1 MANADWMVNIDNIKP
16 TNSNVDYWFN
26 QLKSRAT
33 EASNAIQAPDFSRA
47 LTNSDVDE
55 ADRLA
60 KQDYANRKAAYKSQY
75 GVNAEAHEYKDIQKK
90 IKDATDKFGL
100 NLANLAY
107 SSDYANDEFAKEY
120 RNNPNF
126 KKEYDNLLK
135 QAVVD
140 QASEDAARDAKLYGG
155 NEYYSP
161 EVADQIQKH
170 PFLTGVKDI
179 ARGLANGVV
188 GTLGNIAL
196 APQAAY
202 ENWYKQRDFI
212 DNGTELKAA
221 KIQAKEDEIAK
232 IQQEFNDAKATGD
245 MDRAAFLASV
255 LGSPDMQLSE
265 EDTQFKNSQEYAD
278 YTRTKNAS
286 KDIAEAGQKLNSVFG
301 TNAYAAR
308 KQAIQAASGV
318 ADLEPSSL
326 GTEFLHDVTSE
337 FSDPAGLVSEIMTS
351 IPLSLISASPLGIGT
366 ALSGAFQTMQDLWAK
381 NEANPDALSKLT
393 VHKFDLAY
401 AYALAGAVSD
411 WCGDTIIGNTGRRI
425 LRSGSRA
432 FNDKLRQT
440 ANEVVNTVETRFA
453 YLPRS
458 EQQKLIHNMMAIKSQ
473 DIANDFIKTSDS
485 GGKVADIVQKAQED
499 TAAINGNL
507 LQAATGGTIG
517 ALNTIKDTTRNIAST
532 VTDKLNNLNRKL
544 SANPTVDTATSSM
557 SNILTELANGT
568 GRFAK
573 VTKLAAPLSK
583 PATFAGKIGKE
594 LIKEGLGE
602 AVSNLGAEYYNKKAE
617 ATYESDKS
625 KEMTEKEGV
634 KAAAE
639 GFAQGIAMGGSMM
652 AGTGSIHGI
661 KSLIHS
667 HKLDVTNDRVF
678 NNVYKSLDEASKDAD
693 QSAAIGDT
701 VTTLNKE
708 LDASNTKAR
717 KGIEDAYSALSAQS
731 NLAGSIQTIDSDIIP
746 GLKIIDVN
754 SKDNI
759 NLIANA
765 DKATQKVYKKA
776 VQEQQDLLKI
786 LKSNKDKKDKLATIQ
801 DNILEHTVASIRGLE
816 GSDRVAEMHATNFI
830 KRYDLTK
837 SGEEQI
843 ELQRKFEEK
852 YAKSLMNDKSISQD
866 DAEAIA
872 HSRFTEYTND
882 QKDNNAYIDEAIEK
896 TPQDL
901 IGKDAY
907 NLVSSI
913 VDKKF
918 NNNSNLSG
926 NKDSYKKYR
935 LGRIANVL
943 QSHALDDAYITR
955 LNSYDSAGDKFLKAL
970 AHKDS
975 GNYKKAKQAFSEFA
989 DAMKK
994 NNKTKELEYLS
1005 DVYNNASE
1013 DFTEYSG
1020 KYSKGFRDSFIDKAT
1035 GKSANKGNKLRTY
1048 YSQAMD
1054 SRGSDIVINAMAKAV
1069 NSSTRGLDEDE
1080 YQDLVT
1086 KGKSGT
1092 LSVEDLENLKSN
1104 AYLRGDQAGLE
1115 IVYRQQNL
1123 SMDKI
1128 QQDYQDVQKRI
1139 SPIFNALMSSEAVLK
1154 EISNDKVKELSASGS
1169 EGKKRLQDSLK
1180 QNHLDA
1186 VFTIQDITPEEQDE
1200 TKKVYGIVP
1209 VNYASFA
1216 PIFQFVSQIRSI
1228 KGAVNPAA
1236 TDLTN
1241 NNIYTAFGSLAQY
1254 YLDHKK
1260 ELSGRHTFS
1269 RSQNDFDYIVQNI
1282 LMHNPILVGVTPA
1295 FPKNTSTDDF
1305 LKGISTI
1312 CKYMANDLATV
1323 AKYGPMLTSGT
1334 PQNQFERNLK
1344 VLYIVFKTNLTSNF
1358 ILNSANKTFSTFVA
1372 KYIEGIDDIID
1383 ALNIGQ
1389 QKRNIINNRNI
1400 RSTAKAMRIAGA
1412 ANARTTV
1419 RKIKGL
1425 LMQYRSAKEEEEA
1438 KNKKNFNKSVE
1449 TISSKIGESDTEVLE
1464 DSQKLMESKDPQDHD
1479 RAVKVVENIVQGIN
1493 NVSSSILYE
1502 IANHTNIISATNDIN
1517 DYLSRITVSRSFV
1530 NDYLPQLVRKCEF
1543 TITQNTE
1550 RLKQSTDNK
1559 FTDQIQQTINRT
1571 RDDLRIISG
1580 LLVYFQDPQ
1589 HAAQVVNEPDT
1600 THKAFENAIYNAGS
1614 NKNKAEFKIQVDGR
1628 INTLKEDEIQTN
1640 ISDVNIP
1647 NRPNQ
1652 VNFLS
1657 IKAALMSRAS
1667 GTRLTDKHV
1676 YDDDLSAADSQD
1688 LIAEISNARHIA
1700 DRYADDI
1707 AGFLQT
1713 IGNNNVTRFIL
1724 NDIFKDAKNNNKYN
1738 ASGHNFNTWLT
1749 ELLRYTTDD
1758 NGQHIYSD
1766 NFNQVIIDN
1775 FNTIVAKINKLSPV
1789 GNDTADH
1796 FYDGL
1801 ARALLHNNATIQQV
1815 RDAFQTFNFTIFGD
1829 DNANLI
1835 PIFANEP
1842 VCKKAIENSQYPNQL
1857 KHFINV
1863 ITQLDHIQWSANQ
1876 VVDGL
1881 RHNIHHV
1888 QQLDDVVNHIV
1899 DTNNRRYFNGSEET
1913 RNQIITTEV
1922 GHQLNNNELAYVRNN
1937 INQVRAINTY
1947 NNIMQHAQAANNQD
1961 IKTRYIDGGEVNEQL
1976 RNGIDVINSIQPADA
1991 LNNTITIDPD
2001 NLIRTQSTESIYKT
2015 IINIATNW
2023 TNRIQGLPDEHNLI
2037 TQFKKQI
2044 KDQGFTDDNIIDHII
2059 DDSATATQ
2067 ARPDFIKRNLTGV
2080 EESNKFIKAFFNAV
2094 DKFNSSPNVNGN
2106 NQIFTVRTAETED
2119 VAANRS
2125 FSANNNHQSVVR
2137 FNNNNNFGGVIY
2149 NYFINRAN
2157 LSGKLRLD
2165 GHKFNRAFLH
2175 CSTASDITNALLAT
2189 DADWA
2194 NDFASFSKN
2203 TEELTRKFGRVVN
2216 DTYIHSKYGNG
2227 DFVDQLFV
2235 DHNGTK
2241 VGIETLQAVGIQA
2254 AINATFNAGKLEA
2267 GQDTEQLDK
2276 FTNLD
2281 AVARSRLLTLKGVN
2295 RDELLDTITTDMK
2308 KLLPF
2313 AKTAEAEQ
2321 LAEGMAVRALQLLQ
2335 AEGYIKFQFVN
2346 IHTGEVHESESGMSN
2361 QNCMCL
2367 VTYNDEAK
2375 YNQMKAE
2382 VNKINKWNLT
2392 DHVNYFEQVYGARPI
2407 TNLESVDQHH
2417 YDQNQMEWSNQAAVE
2432 LYDIASYLDNQG
2444 RVNTNVPDNDTRFDD
2459 FVDTYKNDFNRSYVY
2474 NSVLNEIRHR
2484 YDEIHR
2490 QDNNL
2495 TPEQIRQRLDVGT
2508 ILNDLYIG
2516 GTVTG
2521 NVDYFNRNNGFHFD
2535 AAQFRRSM
2543 DRICYLAIGAYGT
2556 HKADVGII
2564 NRNYVSAE
2572 SRAIFGDN
2580 NNHHINNPFVFID
2593 GKNLYSE
2600 PKSGIFAP
2608 DENILSIGV
2617 LNSKVSAFNV
2627 YSGLDVLHK
2636 MLNAGITLHQITN
2649 NDADGILIKIY
2660 DDVDNLRR
2668 NNWQN
2673 VNNSPSYTL
2682 YKFLG
2687 LKDIQGV
2694 GDFAEAVRND
2704 VKTAISD
2711 KLKEIN
2717 FLLGI
2722 SLRNNRHNTQTFRQY
2737 ITQRGTT
2744 ALDQVNK
2751 LVEAYHHGHNIS
2763 DTVGFQT
2770 TLDNQSV
2777 ELTQWQLTHF
2787 YHRVTPNNR
2796 LYTCGSLV
2804 SDRETKGNRCTWC
2817 SANGLLANGHIDF
2830 TSALDQN
2837 RLSNLFNLRT
2847 RAGNN
2852 DNEAAGIANLMN
2864 IFAANLGLSTDKVF
2878 RMNYWKNTD
2887 TDSQDWSLATGLKSV
2902 LDDQEFTDA
2911 IKYASDNGHLE
2922 YNSDGTVKL
2931 DGILDKYKVA
2941 TVDATNQTTNKINDN
2956 KFYKK
2961 FSFTEGDWTKTA
2973 NSIPILNNLIEMYEN
2988 NHNIFHEMA
2997 DIINKIQEVANSYPD
3012 NHNDTYVTFRNSDL
3026 NDIRSYIATN
3036 HRTAFNN
3043 INFRFVHEGDGLTS
3057 GPGLSNGQFNDI
3069 TAFELLRNTDS
3080 DDPRYNLFNMTGV
3093 KIREFFDILKS
3104 RGALTN
3110 DIDHALD
3117 IYLATGK
3124 DASLAFHT
3132 FFRTAVEN
3140 MNSNNDITAGKKL
3153 YAVLS
3158 LFSDKYGITNYNNP
3172 ENVNDLITPGLTRNM
3187 TKPFM
3192 TQYVY
3197 GAGKK
3202 SLATKSVELAY
3213 KECNKQIQKADATYT
3228 LGQFLD
3234 TWLTLSNNN
3243 KFTVEI
3249 AKDLKTNS
3257 WSSSRVSK
3265 VTIAKVGNTY
3275 KVVDGDAT
3283 MDEVQRAWDTK
3294 KLSVSFRDN
3303 LDTGINEFIKG
3314 TLGVAITDAT
3324 NKVLGITREHNK
3336 EIAQAG
3342 SIVSAIAE
3350 IGLTTKIKT
3359 IYEAR
3364 RKAGSVRLTR
3374 EDRDKIENYAYDL
3387 LSVRIGE
3394 SAGLAGGS
3402 LKSQIKR
3409 EVKPAI
3415 DAIIADVEGYTI
3427 NTFYPGVEGT
3437 IGLAGTNGGKLVE
3450 DSTSA
3455 LTPENNHTIDSY
3467 IANAVHNRLSD
3478 INLRDVFDALITGAD
3493 TFNDAMKVA
3502 NQAHMGTMYTYNSKH
3517 YIACSLRNA
3526 INIFNTEIKSD
3537 IEKVGGA
3544 YKDIIDKQVKQTFAD
3559 YGLNGVTLAHPETDL
3574 VRYANQLE
3582 LTAVQDDLNRINQL
3596 QSILNGNLNNL
3607 KENGYFGTV
3616 ESTFDITNQNNRDT
3630 IVRMIQFLCDRNG
3643 LEYDPATGHYTN
3655 LPALTDA
3662 NAISSLTTYNAD
3674 IFNYMLA
3681 NNYNPQYKVVLD
3693 ALCNSTRNNN
3703 ENFTLKSEIFNL
3715 HVLSRNT
3722 SIEDLIKVV
3731 ENNTNIISN
3740 KAQIRDTII
3749 DAARHVL
3756 ARNHEFRGK
3765 ALETLDNMNHL
3776 IDTARQ
3782 RSINFASGQVD
3793 EALQSRL
3800 LFEDTTKAFNEWD
3813 SNTQKTRNDLY
3824 SALTGLL
3831 QEQFELGQIIGP
3843 DLKKFVD
3850 AAYEKLLGNGQD
3862 INSITKADI
3871 LLAIDDVQTYGNV
3884 LDAYKHEKKI
3894 FLEAADVA
3902 NLEINTDSTESIYE
3916 ILNKAQTGNHV
3927 YIHKDT
3933 DLSWESI
3940 RNEGIIHSANR
3951 STTGNNTYE
3960 SPQVFIQNFID
3971 ANLEKR
3977 YKNVTDSDI
3986 IYVEGHNTTD
3996 LLAYARLKYLQ
4007 CHNRIAKKAKIIYSK
4022 DLRADHSKTGS
4033 LRTQD
4038 AIVANLLKK
4047 QANKPETNVV
4057 VFSFLGDT
4065 VDTDLIDSIAFW
4077 GNPELVNDKN
4087 HRQNESFAVP
4097 DTDLRGRSL
4106 SSLIYSDANKAGANY
4121 TLGELRK
4128 TVRNRNLIKSGDLV
4142 QIDTRYNR
4150 DMISSNKNYAI
4161 DNVRVDLARIAQML
4175 SSQFYNEMD
4184 PNSASEDFVNLVNT
4198 SAKNITPSVWL
4209 HSTVNSQIL
4218 TNAGLTK
4225 ETAKILTSGLRVNS
4239 SSVGGK
4245 AVNILTGFKEFNET
4259 VRKGDVVGIP
4269 ITIGS
4274 DGNVYLPQGNN
4285 YTFQLI
4291 NALGGKKVLNSIKEQ
4306 YNQRQNTDSE
4316 SDPVYVFPVTFKNTI
4331 TSDIVHTQVQ
4341 FINLNNNLI
4350 SKQQLQ
4356 QYIITTAEQK
4366 KVWDYNRLMNDYK
4379 ITGKLPSADLIDK
4392 GLGSVTGAGAKNAN
4406 NVPNGFYRIP
4416 LLPKDFDLNKAINT
4430 NTLSTTDALSYI
4442 DYMKAHI
4449 AKVSDTTGFTGT
4461 YHLLGETLDL
4471 CKDNSDAFIQ
4481 TIQQYTVDGLSG
4493 TEIGSITKE
4502 KAKEYNKLPIGQ
4514 SDSAERIVSQA
4525 METGNQLSGISTYT
4539 PRHSRYNV
4547 LHANATSTDLDKYLD
4562 SARYADAEQSAEQY
4576 TNTIRQ
4582 WIQEDTKFLDKNDNI
4597 DYLYELA
4604 DMLGQSQ
4611 LKMHI
4616 RLIDA
4621 GDAASGV
4628 SGIDMNNIDNHM
4640 DAAVVVSTRRDMAK
4654 RPALSKAEILVHE
4667 IAHNHF
4673 RLMSPHQYME
4683 ATRLWSVASK
4693 ILTPEALERAGASHE
4708 EAKEIYDYVFRN
4720 NNSREDAVHEFLA
4733 YALTNRYM
4741 IRALND
4747 TAANN
4752 KLALA
4757 LRSRTI
4763 GLGRKAID
4771 YITGKHGNK
4780 NEPNVAVNEV
4790 KNLFKKCIMMTHDWD
4805 TVKKNIYRYNSS
4817 EKLHNEYASELN
4829 KEASNF
4835 KQGLFHKLDTQLKA
4849 LPDWDDAMGRVFDSI
4864 SGLKDDFAKSIIKE
4878 LEGTSNNSLIY
4889 AKCAYKYRSQLDSAK
4904 GVSIGT
4910 MKDTINELLKSYGI
4924 RPSETKLRKNL
4935 SEVIMRL
4942 DLGSLNKGYDA
4953 DQIINFL
4960 KTDNKERTNEI
4971 DKLKAAINNPWMLN
4985 KANELADYLITGTS
4999 KSGVR
5004 YTNAYQIASMYGTN
5018 KPNNVA
5024 INSDLYK
5031 NIDMYVTLKAIDNMI
5046 HSNLKDNPITDS
5058 ENGVL
5063 TVLNRESSIDENKQ
5077 KGDALLKHLMAIQEG
5092 LKHNE
5097 ISKVWGNS
5105 EDAVRNMPKGY
5116 IFPNTQSDSRVRLVA
5131 VQDLERWKAIGYA
5144 GISNPLNIDGH
5155 QMVWIGTKHH
5165 AFSPDVS
5172 GLFSKAAKNFIHG
5185 KNNQLNVYGDDF
5197 MYGQLSEND
5206 QAQMFAKVLNQV
5218 TSNNGTF
5225 SPLAGTETNL
5235 VPRFDKSGNITAFD
5249 VEMNNQAKETYL
5261 TTDLDIS
5268 TSMAN
5273 TAGMITERAITP
5285 DTNKATVRALL
5296 DYYKNNKNN
5305 KKWTWVNEN
5314 HEMWKFLPD
5323 CVKQEVS
5330 NNKDLKDKGFP
5341 IETKYLDR
5349 VFGKE
5354 KFSLANWS
5362 EKKLIQGFAEE
5373 SFLDNIGFILA
5384 NNSLVQKAE
5393 WLAKKATEW
5402 GKSLVVVK
5410 GMTVSLNNIAS
5421 NIGTLC
5427 GCEGMTVK
5435 QTIKY
5440 MTDGFQCIQMYVDA
5454 LRKKSELETQLA
5466 LWNGTEPNKRKPG
5479 EDLRLQ
5485 AAITQMQRVID
5496 NNPASELIKA
5506 GLFNASP
5513 LFTASFHKP
5522 VAVQLA
5528 EKFGGKVMHN
5538 FMDNPIVSN
5547 LTNLQGSKMYKLS
5560 ISLATFNDFAARYA
5574 LYKHMQ
5580 DKAQKDGKNFNMD
5593 DFIKRGDEL
5602 FVNYNTSQGSLIEYL
5617 DDMGIESFTKY
5628 LFGVQKGIYN
5638 SFKDHPVSMLA
5649 KTWLASILGVPMP
5662 SILDSMFSF
5671 DSVMNRFKLPG
5682 QMLTDNI
5689 GSLPSEVVLSSLG

>member
-1 MANADWMVNIDNIKP
+1 MADSNWMFGTNNYQP
-16 TNSNVDYWFN
+16 TNFSVNDWVNELKTKAN
-26 QLKSRAT
+26 QAYENISPK
-33 EASNAIQAPDFSRA
+33 D
-47 LTNSDVDE
+47 NSDSIVSADIRKADE
-55 ADRLA
+55 LA
-60 KQDYANRKAAYKSQY
+60 KRDIANRRAAYQSQY
-75 GVNAEAHEYKDIQKK
+75 GNRAYEQEYRDIQKK
-90 IKDATDKFGL
+90 AKEAIDTFGAGL
-100 NLANLAY
+100 RSRAY
-107 SSDYANDEFAKEY
+107 DPNYANDELAKEY

-126 KKEYDNLLK
+126 QKEYDKLITQSGNELAAQDLARK
-135 QAVVD
+135 
-140 QASEDAARDAKLYGG
+140 EDLYGSHGYTAEQAQEIHDNPLLTALKGAAQGLG
-155 NEYYSP
+155 NGIVST
-161 EVADQIQKH
+161 
-170 PFLTGVKDI
+170 LTGI
-179 ARGLANGVV
+179 ARVPEEINNYFDTKDLIAD
-188 GTLGNIAL
+188 GTASKV
-196 APQAAY
+196 A
-202 ENWYKQRDFI
+202 
-212 DNGTELKAA
+212 ELKAKDKEREDIQNELKVA
-221 KIQAKEDEIAK
+221 KDS
-232 IQQEFNDAKATGD
+232 GD
-245 MDRAAFLASV
+245 MDRAEFLAGV
-255 LGSPDMQLSE
+255 LSSPDMQPSE
-265 EDTQFKNSQEYAD
+265 EDQAFLNSPEYQKYQIADNINSDLQQSIQNSQN
-278 YTRTKNAS
+278 T
-286 KDIAEAGQKLNSVFG
+286 FG
-301 TNAYAAR
+301 KSPYQAR
-308 KQAIQAASGV
+308 KEMLEASTGRKDLTPSTLGMDFIKEAV
-318 ADLEPSSL
+318 ANYGD
-326 GTEFLHDVTSE
+326 
-337 FSDPAGLVSEIMTS
+337 ANGLTAEIMSS
-351 IPLSLISASPLGIGT
+351 IPLSIISAGPLGLGT
-366 ALSGAFQTMQDLWAK
+366 MLDSAFSTMSDLWQK
-381 NEANPDALSKLT
+381 NKNNPDVASRLSP
-393 VHKFDLAY
+393 HDFNLACME
-401 AYALAGAVSD
+401 ALAGSIMD
-411 WCGDTIIGNTGRRI
+411 WCGDTIIGNTGKQIMKFGPKTLRRDI
-425 LRSGSRA
+425 ERTLR
-432 FNDKLRQT
+432 DTL
-440 ANEVVNTVETRFA
+440 ETVETQFPN
-453 YLPRS
+453 LPADEQRKLAGNLIAIRS
-458 EQQKLIHNMMAIKSQ
+458 QQITNDAILHGYGP
-473 DIANDFIKTSDS
+473 AEN
-485 GGKVADIVQKAQED
+485 IVQRAQEG

-507 LQAATGGTIG
+507 LQAATGGTVG

-532 VTDKLNNLNRKL
+532 VTNKLNDLNRKL
-544 SANPTVDTATSSM
+544 SANPTIDTATSSM

-573 VTKLAAPLSK
+573 VAKLAAPIAK
-583 PATFAGKIGKE
+583 PATLVGNYAKE
-594 LIKEGLGE
+594 LLKESAGE
-602 AVSNLGAEYYNKKAE
+602 AVSNLGAEYYNKRAE
-617 ATYESDKS
+617 ATYEHDES
-625 KEMTEKEGV
+625 KRMTAAEGA
-634 KAAAE
+634 KAAGK
-639 GFAQGIAMGGSMM
+639 GFAQGTAMGAVTMGG
-652 AGTGSIHGI
+652 AHGI
-661 KSLIHS
+661 YGIKKLIHS
-667 HKLDVTNDRVF
+667 NKLDVTNDTVF
-678 NNVYKSLDEASKDAD
+678 NNIYKSLNEASKDAE

-717 KGIEDAYSALSAQS
+717 KGIEDAYSALASQS

-746 GLKIIDVN
+746 GLKVIDVN

-786 LKSNKDKKDKLATIQ
+786 LKGNKDKKDKLATIQ

-830 KRYDLTK
+830 KRYDLAK
-837 SGEEQI
+837 SDEEQI

-882 QKDNNAYIDEAIEK
+882 QKANNASIDEAIEK

-994 NNKTKELEYLS
+994 HNKTKELEYLS

-1013 DFTEYSG
+1013 DFAEYSG
-1020 KYSKGFRDSFIDKAT
+1020 KYSKGFRDSFVDKAT

-1054 SRGSDIVINAMAKAV
+1054 SRGSDIIINAMAKAV

-1086 KGKSGT
+1086 KGKSST
-1092 LSVEDLENLKSN
+1092 LSAEDLENLKSN

-1241 NNIYTAFGSLAQY
+1241 NSIYTAFGGLAQY

-1344 VLYIVFKTNLTSNF
+1344 TLYIVFKTNLTSNF
-1358 ILNSANKTFSTFVA
+1358 ILNSANKTFGTFVA

-1400 RSTAKAMRIAGA
+1400 KSTAKAMRIAGA

-1479 RAVKVVENIVQGIN
+1479 RAVKGVENIVQGIN

-1502 IANHTNIISATNDIN
+1502 IANHTNIISNTDDIN
-1517 DYLSRITVSRSFV
+1517 DYLNGIIVSRSFV
-1530 NDYLPQLVRKCEF
+1530 NDYLPQLVGKGEF

-1571 RDDLRIISG
+1571 RDDLKIISG
-1580 LLVYFQDPQ
+1580 LLTYFRDPH
-1589 HAAQVVNEPDT
+1589 HAAQVVDEPDVRN
-1600 THKAFENAIYNAGS
+1600 KAFENAIYNAGS

-1628 INTLKEDEIQTN
+1628 INALKEDEIQNT
-1640 ISDVNIP
+1640 IGEVNIF
-1647 NRPNQ
+1647 NRPNP

-1676 YDDDLSAADSQD
+1676 YDDNLSAADSQD

-1724 NDIFKDAKNNNKYN
+1724 NDIFEDAKNNNKYN

-1758 NGQHIYSD
+1758 NGRHIYSD

-1815 RDAFQTFNFTIFGD
+1815 RDAFRTFNFTIFGD
-1829 DNANLI
+1829 NANLI
-1835 PIFANEP
+1835 PVFANEP
-1842 VCKKAIENSQYPNQL
+1842 VCKKAIENSQYPNHL

-1881 RHNIHHV
+1881 RQNIHHV
-1888 QQLDDVVNHIV
+1888 QQLDDVVNRIV

-1937 INQVRAINTY
+1937 INQVRAINAY
-1947 NNIMQHAQAANNQD
+1947 DNIMQHAQAANNQD

-2015 IINIATNW
+2015 IVNIATNW
-2023 TNRIQGLPDEHNLI
+2023 TNRIQGLADEHNLV

-2067 ARPDFIKRNLTGV
+2067 ARPDFIKRHLTGV

-2094 DKFNSSPNVNGN
+2094 DKFNNSPNVNGN

-2125 FSANNNHQSVVR
+2125 SSANNNHRSVVR

-2165 GHKFNRAFLH
+2165 EHKFNRAFLH

-2235 DHNGTK
+2235 DHNGTR

-2281 AVARSRLLTLKGVN
+2281 ALARSRLLTLKGVN

-2417 YDQNQMEWSNQAAVE
+2417 YDQNQMEWSNQAGRE

-2474 NSVLNEIRHR
+2474 NSVLNEVRHR
-2484 YDEIHR
+2484 YDEIQR
-2490 QDNNL
+2490 QNNNL

-2508 ILNDLYIG
+2508 ILHDLYIG

-2521 NVDYFNRNNGFHFD
+2521 NVDYFNRNNGFHYN

-2543 DRICYLAIGAYGT
+2543 DSICYLAIGAYGT

-2580 NNHHINNPFVFID
+2580 NNNHINNPFVFID
-2593 GKNLYSE
+2593 GNNLYSE

-2608 DENILSIGV
+2608 DENILAIGV

-2627 YSGLDVLHK
+2627 YSGLDVLHQ

-2660 DDVDNLRR
+2660 DDVDNLKR

-2682 YKFLG
+2682 YKNLG

-2717 FLLGI
+2717 FLLGVP
-2722 SLRNNRHNTQTFRQY
+2722 LRNDRRNTQTFRQY

-2751 LVEAYHHGHNIS
+2751 LVEAYHHGHNTS

-2804 SDRETKGNRCTWC
+2804 SDREAKGNRCTWC

-2931 DGILDKYKVA
+2931 DGILGKYKVA
-2941 TVDATNQTTNKINDN
+2941 TVDATNQKTNNINDN

-2961 FSFTEGDWTKTA
+2961 FSFTEGDWTKNA

-3080 DDPRYNLFNMTGV
+3080 DDPRYNLFNMTGT

-3104 RGALTN
+3104 RGALAN
-3110 DIDHALD
+3110 DLDHALD

-3158 LFSDKYGITNYNNP
+3158 LFSDKYGIANYNNP
-3172 ENVNDLITPGLTRNM
+3172 ENVNDLITPGLSRNM
-3187 TKPFM
+3187 VKPFM
-3192 TQYVY
+3192 QQYVY

-3257 WSSSRVSK
+3257 WSSSQVSK

-3275 KVVDGDAT
+3275 KIVDGDAT
-3283 MDEVQRAWDTK
+3283 IDEVQRAWDTK

-3350 IGLTTKIKT
+3350 IGLATKIKT

-3450 DSTSA
+3450 DATSA
-3455 LTPENNHTIDSY
+3455 LIPENNHTIDSY

-3478 INLRDVFDALITGAD
+3478 INLRDIFDALITGAD

-3502 NQAHMGTMYTYNSKH
+3502 NQAHMGTIYTYNSKH

-3596 QSILNGNLNNL
+3596 QSILNGNVNNL
-3607 KENGYFGTV
+3607 KENGYFGAV
-3616 ESTFDITNQNNRDT
+3616 EGTFDITNQNNRDT

-3662 NAISSLTTYNAD
+3662 NAISGLTTYNAD

-3756 ARNHEFRGK
+3756 ARNHEFRSK

-3782 RSINFASGQVD
+3782 RSINFVSGQVD

-3813 SNTQKTRNDLY
+3813 SNNQKTRNDLY

-3862 INSITKADI
+3862 IKSITKADI
-3871 LLAIDDVQTYGNV
+3871 LLAIDDVQTYGNG

-3894 FLEAADVA
+3894 LLEAADVA

-3951 STTGNNTYE
+3951 STTGQNTYE

-4106 SSLIYSDANKAGANY
+4106 SSLIYSNY

-4150 DMISSNKNYAI
+4150 DVISSNKNYAVN
-4161 DNVRVDLARIAQML
+4161 NVRVDLARIAQML

-4225 ETAKILTSGLRVNS
+4225 ETAKILTNDLRVNS

-4316 SDPVYVFPVTFKNTI
+4316 SDPVYVFPVTFKNTV

-4350 SKQQLQ
+4350 SRQQLQ

-4392 GLGSVTGAGAKNAN
+4392 GLGSVTGSGAKNAN

-4539 PRHSRYNV
+4539 PRHGRYNV

-4562 SARYADAEQSAEQY
+4562 SARYTDAEQSAEQY

-4752 KLALA
+4752 QLALA

-4805 TVKKNIYRYNSS
+4805 KVKKNIYRYNSS

-5063 TVLNRESSIDENKQ
+5063 TVLNRESEPDEDGNTQ
-5077 KGDALLKHLMAIQEG
+5077 KGDALLKHLMAVQEG

-5185 KNNQLNVYGDDF
+5185 KNNQLNVYGEDF

-5384 NNSLVQKAE
+5384 NNSLAQKAE

-5466 LWNGTEPNKRKPG
+5466 VWNGTEPNKRKPG

-5547 LTNLQGSKMYKLS
+5547 LANLQGSKKYKLS

-5580 DKAQKDGKNFNMD
+5580 DKAQKEGKNFNMD

-5602 FVNYNTSQGSLIEYL
+5602 FVNYNTPQGSLIQYL